1 MKMPDIISGVLG
13 TILDQHLPCVQAAR
27 KLLSRERQ
35 PPINDII
42 EAGIIDRMVEFLAH
56 NDR

>member
-1 MKMPDIISGVLG
+1 MPEIIAGILG
-13 TILDQHLPCVQAAR
+13 GDVEQHLPCVQAAR

-42 EAGIIDRMVEFLAH
+42 EAGIIERMVEFLAY